1 MTLSW
6 PSFLAA
12 VTSLSSPPR
21 SPALVALAALLE
33 PELLSLGGGEHA
45 AAVRAR
51 VTARV
56 AVARRVAARAIVVCT
71 FPPLRRLDTEPTCC
85 TDHRPDMRTRPEAP
99 RSVTSS
105 SSRRCTR
112 RGPDTRPPPAAVHR

>member
-21 SPALVALAALLE
+21 SLALVALAALLE
-33 PELLSLGGGEHA
+33 PEPLSLGGGEHA
-45 AAVRAR
+45 AAVR
-51 VTARV
+51 ARV

-71 FPPLRRLDTEPTCC
+71 FPPLRRLDTEPTSC
-85 TDHRPDMRTRPEAP
+85 TDHRPYVWTRPEED
-99 RSVTSS
+99 
-105 SSRRCTR
+105 RRR
-112 RGPDTRPPPAAVHR
+112 RASDRRNFREVVVSGWG